1 MAALPLEGLMRARA
15 QNRFVLAVSVAKL
28 ALTVPLV
35 ILGFRAF
42 GLRGAMGGWVAAE
55 AVTRGILLVR
65 AGQLFGSISRV
76 LPWRTLA
83 FQALGTALAAPVG
96 IAALRISGGPLC
108 CGSPPAGW
116 RSRQPTWLPC
126 ARPDS
131 SHP

>member
-1 MAALPLEGLMRARA
+1 M
-15 QNRFVLAVSVAKL
+15 AKL

-96 IAALRISGGPLC
+96 IAALRISGGPPLLRLAT
-108 CGSPPAGW
+108 CGVAFAAAYLVALRATGQLPPL
-116 RSRQPTWLPC
+116 RKWLPRRKISRC
-126 ARPDS
+126 
-131 SHP
+131 